1 MRPIMSNKKQLRF
14 EPDYAVPPGVTLQEV
29 SKSLGIGQKELALR
43 TSLTVQTL
51 NRIYKG
57 VQPITYET
65 ANRLELVTGVPA
77 RFWNNLE
84 SQYREQLERIEE
96 KERLVEGLEWLKMIP
111 FKELVKR
118 KVVQKQEDLVLQLR
132 EVLTFFGVSSVE
144 AWKKIWAKPAVAARR
159 SPCFDTDSGS
169 AAAWIRIGELRAQKT
184 KCQAYDKTKFEK
196 ALQEIRALTCKE
208 PNVFEPEMLRLC
220 AEAGVAL
227 AFVKEMPKV
236 PWNGATKW
244 LTPVKAMIILCLRG
258 KGEDRFWFS
267 FFHEAGH
274 VLHDSKKDLL
284 INDGSTDDLREINA
298 NDFAREFLIPAKFD
312 SRIIRAQSDTDL
324 IKIARELKI
333 SKGIV
338 AGRYQFLTKKWNFHK
353 HLIRKFSWDPS
364 I

>member
-1 MRPIMSNKKQLRF
+1 MNDKQKIKF

-29 SKSLGIGQKELALR
+29 SKSLGMGQKELALR

-57 VQPITYET
+57 MQPITYET

-84 SQYREQLERIEE
+84 CQYREQLERIEE
-96 KERLVEGLEWLKMIP
+96 KERLSEGLEWLKVIP
-111 FKELVKR
+111 LKELIKR
-118 KVVQKQEDLVLQLR
+118 KVVQKQEDLALQLR

-144 AWKKIWAKPAVAARR
+144 AWNKIWGRPAVAARR

-169 AAAWIRIGELRAQKT
+169 ASAWIRIGELKAQKI
-184 KCQAYDKTKFEK
+184 KCHSYDKAKFEK

-208 PNVFEPEMLRLC
+208 PDMFEPEMLRLC
-220 AEAGVAL
+220 ATAGVAL
-227 AFVKEMPKV
+227 AFVKEMSKV

-244 LTPVKAMIILCLRG
+244 LTPTKAMIILCLRG

-274 VLHDSKKDLL
+274 VLNDSKKDLL
-284 INDGSTDDLREINA
+284 INDGSTDDMREINA
-298 NDFAREFLIPAKFD
+298 NNFAREFLIPEKFNSNIICAK
-312 SRIIRAQSDTDL
+312 SDVEL
-324 IKIARELKI
+324 IKIAKELSI
-333 SKGIV
+333 SPGIV
-338 AGRYQFLTKKWNFHK
+338 AGRYQFLTKKWDFHK
-353 HLIRKFSWDPS
+353 NLIKKFSWDPS
-364 I
+364 MG

>member
-1 MRPIMSNKKQLRF
+1 MIKKKQFQF
-14 EPDYAVPPGVTLQEV
+14 EPDYAVPPGATLQEM
-29 SKSLGIGQKELALR
+29 SKSLGMSQKELALR

-84 SQYREQLERIEE
+84 SQYREQLERMEE
-96 KERLVEGLEWLKMIP
+96 KERLAEGLKWLKMIP
-111 FKELVKR
+111 LKELLRR
-118 KVVQKQEDLVLQLR
+118 KAVQAHKDSVLQLR
-132 EVLTFFGVSSVE
+132 EVLTFYGVSDVD
-144 AWKKIWAKPAVAARR
+144 AWKRIWEKPALAARR

-169 AAAWIRIGELRAQKT
+169 ASAWIRIGELQAQKI

-208 PNVFEPEMLRLC
+208 PDVFEPVMLRLC
-220 AEAGVAL
+220 ADAGVAL
-227 AFVKEMPKV
+227 AFVREMPKV

-244 LTPVKAMIILCLRG
+244 LTPTKAMIILCLRG

-274 VLHDSKKDLL
+274 VLHDSKKDLF
-284 INDGSTDDLREINA
+284 INDGSTDDLREISA
-298 NDFAREFLIPAKFD
+298 NNFAAEFLIPKEINC
-312 SRIIRAQSDTDL
+312 RIIGAQSSADL
-324 IKIARELKI
+324 KKIAKEINI
-333 SKGIV
+333 SPGIV

-353 HLIRKFSWDPS
+353 NLIRKLAWDPS

>member
-1 MRPIMSNKKQLRF
+1 MSIKKQLRF
-14 EPDYAVPPGVTLQEV
+14 EPDYAVPPGVSLQEV
-29 SKSLGIGQKELALR
+29 SKSLGMGQKELALR

-96 KERLVEGLEWLKMIP
+96 KERLVEGLEWLKKIP
-111 FKELVKR
+111 LKELLKR
-118 KVVQKQEDLVLQLR
+118 KVVQGQKDSVLQLR
-132 EVLTFFGVSSVE
+132 EVLTFYGVSSVE
-144 AWKKIWAKPAVAARR
+144 AWKEIWERPAVAARR
-159 SPCFDTDSGS
+159 SQCFNTDSGS
-169 AAAWIRIGELRAQKT
+169 ASAWIRIGELKAQRIN
-184 KCQAYDKTKFEK
+184 CQAYDKAKFET
-196 ALQEIRALTCKE
+196 ALREIRSLTCKE
-208 PNVFEPEMLRLC
+208 PDAFEPKMQRLC
-220 AEAGVAL
+220 ADAGVAL
-227 AFVKEMPKV
+227 ALVKEMPKV

-244 LTPVKAMIILCLRG
+244 LTPTKAMIILCLRG

-284 INDGSTDDLREINA
+284 INDGSTDDPRELIA
-298 NDFAREFLIPAKFD
+298 NDFAKEFLIPGEFD
-312 SRIIRAQSDTDL
+312 SRIIHAKTDTEL
-324 IKIARELKI
+324 IRIAKELNI
-333 SKGIV
+333 SRGIV

-364 I
+364 MG